1 MATVEES
8 HGALERLSSA
18 LTRLDAD
25 ARASAIVERTASA
38 RLTDLDVVF
47 TGRLDQDGFHDMT
60 TEPADRAQIRLTMTS
75 DDLVLLADGALSFG
89 KAWSSG
95 RLKVD
100 ASFGDLLRLRKLF

>member
-8 HGALERLSSA
+8 RVALERLSHA
-18 LTRLDAD
+18 LTRLDPD
-25 ARASAIVERTASA
+25 ARASAIVERTVSA

-47 TGRLDQDGFHDMT
+47 TGRLDHDGFHDMT
-60 TEPADRAQIRLTMTS
+60 TEPAERAQIRLTMTS
-75 DDLVLLADGALSFG
+75 DDLVALADNELSFG

-95 RLKVD
+95 RLKVE